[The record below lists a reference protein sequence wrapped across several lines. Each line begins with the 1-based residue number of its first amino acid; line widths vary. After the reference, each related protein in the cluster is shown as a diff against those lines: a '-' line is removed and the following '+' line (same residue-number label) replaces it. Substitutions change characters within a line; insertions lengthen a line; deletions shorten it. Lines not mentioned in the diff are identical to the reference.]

1 MTTHTAEASALSTKE
16 GAAAEGAVVKARRR
30 RLKLETKCR
39 ASELLAFVHMPDET
53 ADNPASSP
61 EKGVAPKDKPDTGVK
76 PDLRNP
82 ETPEQQVPDTP
93 IHDMDPPGQGGPAN
107 S

>member
-1 MTTHTAEASALSTKE
+1 MNA
-16 GAAAEGAVVKARRR
+16 
-30 RLKLETKCR
+30 
-39 ASELLAFVHMPDET
+39 ET
-53 ADNPASSP
+53 ADQPPSSP

-82 ETPEQQVPDTP
+82 ETPEQQVPGKP
-93 IHDMDPPGQGGPAN
+93 IHDMDPPGQDAPEK